1 MLLAGDEM
9 GRTQRGNN
17 NAYCQDNELS
27 WVNWNLTE
35 SQREL
40 LDFTILLSQLR
51 REQPV
56 LSKRKFFRGSHIW
69 DSELKDLAWF
79 RPDGQEM
86 KKEDWEK
93 PSMRS
98 IAFLLGGDAIAT
110 PDDEGNRIV
119 GDTLLVLMNAHH
131 EPMTLQ
137 LPAIEWGA
145 DWEEVVDTGQSRL
158 SLHTHTPA
166 GGSVVVAG
174 RAVVVLRRS
183 AVE

>member
-1 MLLAGDEM
+1 
-9 GRTQRGNN
+9 
-17 NAYCQDNELS
+17 
-27 WVNWNLTE
+27 
-35 SQREL
+35 
-40 LDFTILLSQLR
+40 
-51 REQPV
+51 
-56 LSKRKFFRGSHIW
+56 
-69 DSELKDLAWF
+69 
-79 RPDGQEM
+79 M